1 MTCADHQEA
10 STKQRW
16 QWAAVEALLAPMD
29 PYKSGTM
36 VGWWSSDDP
45 TMAASLREASA
56 NLEVLEASDERKKKS
71 KFKAFKNFFAKKK
84 RKEPEGI
91 QRSSSSL
98 KPSSSN
104 SSINNSSL
112 NLVQEGQQPTFRV
125 RRSMNKSLSHESIF
139 RSKSELESPE
149 RKIYPSP
156 EPQSGRSLKRAHIS
170 RTLSITSSVHRPVS
184 GTLLGVIP
192 HYVHRS
198 GIWIG
203 GSKITEI
210 PPLRSCQPINP
221 TLIRSDT
228 IPKDFEE
235 ISAAAES
242 PKTPQKAFPPMLT
255 MKSSF
260 EPSSI
265 PMRAQSLTTFATLTS
280 PSSPQLSMKP
290 KQEEPGLPLVSEEK
304 TKPKAVTQK
313 KLKDNAGPSSQEQ
326 SIKTE
331 IYKTT
336 DQAANAD
343 AVESPG
349 YSWPAAYGRR
359 CGKKESSASEK
370 NECGSKGWGF
380 IQPSRGFGLG
390 NRAGYSS
397 ADKIARNSPFW
408 RFSLERRVMKQ
419 PRAPQVETTTP
430 HELLSDE
437 NDMRRRMAGLDFKT
451 RKASLSYLRRK
462 DMKES
467 MAIGPSQY
475 HEDGTKKSEAITS
488 LLSVVENPYASQEVI
503 MFSVTEKAQVHMDP
517 SHIQSEEDASSFDS
531 KNDQFEMKSAQDNS
545 TICKETPSGNVI
557 QAFPASVLDMASAF
571 PEGGISVKRLPP
583 RSLSQ
588 SLGKPEAEGVSSDSD
603 AISGVESGSDQQLAP
618 GYVFQS
624 SRKPKDEELFSDSE
638 SASSEEGNGS
648 EQKLDPEYSF
658 QSMMKSM
665 MMSKDDQE
673 TFPDSKSFLGNLY
686 SSHEQLAPRWASQ
699 ALEEP
704 EDKVPTKSNRNSE
717 KYSNPNDWSS
727 SEENMPPRHPSP
739 ALGTPTAQQEI
750 SVSKNTLEEELVV
763 SVEQTPPRHLPQP
776 SVKPSVQQ
784 QLSSGSANTF
794 SEWVS
799 TPPMNFF
806 HSWLSPKS
814 EEEASAG
821 QENIAPEW
829 GIFMEP
835 LPPRVHSR
843 RLMKRKVEQPISS
856 GSEIATIEGIMPT
869 ELKPSRNNSQPPVKP
884 IAEQEISAG
893 PESTAVKGSI
903 SMEPPSPNVF
913 AQPMMNPKVEQNV
926 FLGSE
931 GADKVILVEIT
942 LPECSTN
949 PQDQHVFSE
958 NTAGNKDM
966 FVEPLPP
973 DYPVQT
979 LAKLNFQPQT
989 ISSDTGSAFTEWSD
1003 PVELMPPRHT
1013 MGSWVSTS
1021 FEQPSASPES
1031 TAVEWGNPTEPLLP
1045 KMPSQS
1051 LRRPVAEQEVFS
1063 GSMSA
1068 SEEWSDLAQ
1077 LKSSL
1082 YTLQHWVSPKFE
1094 QQTYAGPEPSQCCMK
1109 SVGPKS
1115 VAIEGDTST
1124 EMLPPRHWSIVRHKI
1139 QKMMP
1144 TSENAVVGCISERPL
1159 PIEYPTHFSM
1169 PSIQEISLHPENTA
1183 VEGGMSKKSLHPKC
1197 PSQSFVKFM
1206 AQHVFSESPNMED
1219 QVYVDPLSS
1228 NQPFKYLLK
1237 PTVEH
1242 QVFSGCESADI
1253 EGGISSKLVPTKCP
1267 LQSSGRLE
1275 DPQGVFSYSENAPV
1289 KCSYPQEQLLPG
1301 YLSQAWGK
1309 LKYEQEVSTVSESS
1323 LKEWKSSEE
1332 QLPSRCPI
1340 QAEDGAEFQPQVSSS
1355 GSVSV
1360 PVERSSAENQ
1370 LPPRHPFQAFAD
1382 PQYKQQ
1388 VYSSSMS
1395 TAAKG
1400 IIFESNPSSQA
1411 LPRGPASPSKTR
1423 EHSQDS
1429 EDLFKNI
1436 STPATKSVKFALAP
1450 AWPPSTSGD
1459 TYTKED
1465 VLESSDQNNDYSN
1478 LSTSEADVENLFGV
1492 RLKRIPSSE
1501 KYKSEEQNHS
1511 TKLPSLSLG
1520 PVSSYTDRESQIV
1533 SASQGLLGIS
1543 KNLTTTSDIAEK
1555 QQSKPKSDSML
1566 KKKPDYKIPGK
1577 APGKLSGYATLDP
1590 SWITMVKQK
1599 QKNSP
1604 TQVPT
1609 KELKTKNRAGAKV
1622 GTKVPRYEGDDL
1634 AKQSQQREIS
1644 TSDVNRQEKKA
1655 QMKLPDSTKAGYE
1668 NEKMIQVLAMKK
1680 ETRKPS
1686 AHPAMFQEPDEPIW
1700 FSMAKKKAKAWSHI
1714 TETMQ

>member
-1 MTCADHQEA
+1 MHCE
-10 STKQRW
+10 
-16 QWAAVEALLAPMD
+16 VE
-29 PYKSGTM
+29 M
-36 VGWWSSDDP
+36 VARHLVIGIWSSGKRSSLNREILESRIVDP
-45 TMAASLREASA
+45 TMAASLRKASA
-56 NLEVLEASDERKKKS
+56 NLEVLEARDEGKKKS
-71 KFKAFKNFFAKKK
+71 KFKAFKNFFGKKK

-91 QRSSSSL
+91 QRRGSSL

-104 SSINNSSL
+104 SSINSSSL
-112 NLVQEGQQPTFRV
+112 NLVQEGQQSTFRV
-125 RRSMNKSLSHESIF
+125 RGNMSKSLSHESVF

-210 PPLRSCQPINP
+210 PPLRSCQSINP
-221 TLIRSDT
+221 TRIRSDT

-235 ISAAAES
+235 ISAAAAES
-242 PKTPQKAFPPMLT
+242 PKTPQKAFPPMLKT
-255 MKSSF
+255 EKSSF

-280 PSSPQLSMKP
+280 PSSPQLSVSFSTPATTQGCLDSSAARHKMALNPRKQKKYLQATMKP

-313 KLKDNAGPSSQEQ
+313 KLKDSAGPSSQEQ

-343 AVESPG
+343 AVVSPG
-349 YSWPAAYGRR
+349 YSWPAAYRRR

-370 NECGSKGWGF
+370 NECASKGWSF
-380 IQPSRGFGLG
+380 IQLSRRPSLG

-397 ADKIARNSPFW
+397 ADKIARDSPFW
-408 RFSLERRVMKQ
+408 RFSLERQVMKQ

-451 RKASLSYLRRK
+451 RKASLSYLRPK

-467 MAIGPSQY
+467 MASGPSQC
-475 HEDGTKKSEAITS
+475 HEDGTKKSETITS
-488 LLSVVENPYASQEVI
+488 LSSVVENPYTSQEVI
-503 MFSVTEKAQVHMDP
+503 MFSATEKAQVHMDP

-545 TICKETPSGNVI
+545 TICKETPSENVI
-557 QAFPASVLDMASAF
+557 QAFPASVLDMASAL

-588 SLGKPEAEGVSSDSD
+588 SLEKPEAEEVSSYSD
-603 AISGVESGSDQQLAP
+603 IVSG
-618 GYVFQS
+618 
-624 SRKPKDEELFSDSE
+624 
-638 SASSEEGNGS
+638 EGKGS

-658 QSMMKSM
+658 QSMMKS
-665 MMSKDDQE
+665 KDDQE
-673 TFPDSKSFLGNLY
+673 TLPDSNSFLGNLC
-686 SSHEQLAPRWASQ
+686 SSHEQLAPRYASQ

-704 EDKVPTKSNRNSE
+704 EDKVPTESNRNSE
-717 KYSNPNDWSS
+717 KYSNPNDWSN
-727 SEENMPPRHPSP
+727 SEEDMPPKHPSP
-739 ALGTPTAQQEI
+739 VLGMPTAQQEI

-784 QLSSGSANTF
+784 QLASGSANVF
-794 SEWVS
+794 SDWVS

-806 HSWLSPKS
+806 HHWLNPKS

-821 QENIAPEW
+821 PD
-829 GIFMEP
+829 
-835 LPPRVHSR
+835 
-843 RLMKRKVEQPISS
+843 
-856 GSEIATIEGIMPT
+856 
-869 ELKPSRNNSQPPVKP
+869 
-884 IAEQEISAG
+884 
-893 PESTAVKGSI
+893 STAVKGSI
-903 SMEPPSPNVF
+903 SMEPPFPNIF
-913 AQPMMNPKVEQNV
+913 AQPIMNPKVEQNV

-931 GADKVILVEIT
+931 GADKAILMEIT

-989 ISSDTGSAFTEWSD
+989 ISSNPASASTEWSD

-1068 SEEWSDLAQ
+1068 SEEWSGLVQ

-1094 QQTYAGPEPSQCCMK
+1094 QQTNAGPEPSQCCMK
-1109 SVGPKS
+1109 SVVKQPISAGLKS

-1159 PIEYPTHFSM
+1159 PIEYPTHFSK

-1197 PSQSFVKFM
+1197 PQSFVKFM
-1206 AQHVFSESPNMED
+1206 AQHVFSEIPNMEE

-1228 NQPFKYLLK
+1228 NQPSKYLLK

-1253 EGGISSKLVPTKCP
+1253 EGDISSKLVPAKCP
-1267 LQSSGRLE
+1267 LQPSGRLE
-1275 DPQGVFSYSENAPV
+1275 DPQGVFLYSENAPV
-1289 KCSYPQEQLLPG
+1289 KCSYPQEQLHSG
-1301 YLSQAWGK
+1301 YLSEAWGK

-1340 QAEDGAEFQPQVSSS
+1340 QAEDGAEFQPQMSSS

-1360 PVERSSAENQ
+1360 SVERSSAENR

-1400 IIFESNPSSQA
+1400 IIVESNPSSQA
-1411 LPRGPASPSKTR
+1411 LPRGPVSPSKTR
-1423 EHSQDS
+1423 GHSQDS
-1429 EDLFKNI
+1429 EDLFENI
-1436 STPATKSVKFALAP
+1436 STPDTKSVKFALAS

-1478 LSTSEADVENLFGV
+1478 LSNSEAYVENLFGI
-1492 RLKRIPSSE
+1492 RLKRIPSLE

-1520 PVSSYTDRESQIV
+1520 PVSSYTDREPQII

-1590 SWITMVKQK
+1590 SWITRIKQK

-1609 KELKTKNRAGAKV
+1609 KELNRAGAKAD
-1622 GTKVPRYEGDDL
+1622 TKVPRYEGADL

-1644 TSDVNRQEKKA
+1644 TSNVNRQEKKA
-1655 QMKLPDSTKAGYE
+1655 EMKLPDSIKEVGYE
-1668 NEKMIQVLAMKK
+1668 NEEIIQVLAMGK

>member
-1 MTCADHQEA
+1 
-10 STKQRW
+10 
-16 QWAAVEALLAPMD
+16 
-29 PYKSGTM
+29 
-36 VGWWSSDDP
+36 P

-56 NLEVLEASDERKKKS
+56 NLEVMEASDEGKKKS
-71 KFKAFKNFFAKKK
+71 KFKAFKNFFGKKK

-112 NLVQEGQQPTFRV
+112 NLVQEDQQPTFRV

-139 RSKSELESPE
+139 RSKSELKSPE

-170 RTLSITSSVHRPVS
+170 RTLSVTSSVHRPVS

-210 PPLRSCQPINP
+210 PPLRSCQSINP

-255 MKSSF
+255 MKFLQSSF

-280 PSSPQLSMKP
+280 PSSPQLSVSFSTPPTTQGCLDSSAARHKMALNPRKQKKYLQATVSPSRGLGINSYNFLVVLESSLQHISKRLDTSNVGEPLRMKP

-313 KLKDNAGPSSQEQ
+313 KLKDSAGPSSQEQ

-331 IYKTT
+331 IYNTT

-343 AVESPG
+343 AVESLG

-370 NECGSKGWGF
+370 NECGSKEWSF
-380 IQPSRGFGLG
+380 IQPSRGSGLG

-397 ADKIARNSPFW
+397 ADKIARNNPFW
-408 RFSLERRVMKQ
+408 RFSLERKVMKQ
-419 PRAPQVETTTP
+419 HRAPQVETTTP

-437 NDMRRRMAGLDFKT
+437 NDMRRRMASLDFKT
-451 RKASLSYLRRK
+451 RKASLSYLRPK

-488 LLSVVENPYASQEVI
+488 LSSVVENPYSSQEVI

-603 AISGVESGSDQQLAP
+603 AIS
-618 GYVFQS
+618 
-624 SRKPKDEELFSDSE
+624 
-638 SASSEEGNGS
+638 EEGNGS

-658 QSMMKSM
+658 QSMMKS
-665 MMSKDDQE
+665 KDDQE
-673 TFPDSKSFLGNLY
+673 TFPDFNSFLGNLC
-686 SSHEQLAPRWASQ
+686 SSHEQLAPRCASQ

-750 SVSKNTLEEELVV
+750 SVSKNTLEELVV

-784 QLSSGSANTF
+784 QLSSGSANAF

-806 HSWLSPKS
+806 HPWLSPKS
-814 EEEASAG
+814 EEEA
-821 QENIAPEW
+821 
-829 GIFMEP
+829 
-835 LPPRVHSR
+835 
-843 RLMKRKVEQPISS
+843 
-856 GSEIATIEGIMPT
+856 
-869 ELKPSRNNSQPPVKP
+869 
-884 IAEQEISAG
+884 SAG

-931 GADKVILVEIT
+931 GADKVLLVEIT

-973 DYPVQT
+973 D
-979 LAKLNFQPQT
+979 
-989 ISSDTGSAFTEWSD
+989 
-1003 PVELMPPRHT
+1003 
-1013 MGSWVSTS
+1013 
-1021 FEQPSASPES
+1021 
-1031 TAVEWGNPTEPLLP
+1031 
-1045 KMPSQS
+1045 S

-1068 SEEWSDLAQ
+1068 SEEWSDLVQ
-1077 LKSSL
+1077 LTSSL

-1144 TSENAVVGCISERPL
+1144 TSENAAVGCISESPL
-1159 PIEYPTHFSM
+1159 PIEYPTHFST

-1197 PSQSFVKFM
+1197 PQSFVKFM
-1206 AQHVFSESPNMED
+1206 AHHVFSESPNMED

-1228 NQPFKYLLK
+1228 NQPSKYLLK

-1242 QVFSGCESADI
+1242 QVFSGCECADI

-1267 LQSSGRLE
+1267 LQSLGRLE

-1323 LKEWKSSEE
+1323 FKEWESSEE

-1450 AWPPSTSGD
+1450 AWPLSTSGD
-1459 TYTKED
+1459 TYTQED

-1501 KYKSEEQNHS
+1501 KYKIEEQNHS

-1520 PVSSYTDRESQIV
+1520 PVSSYTDREPQII

-1555 QQSKPKSDSML
+1555 QQSKPKSASML

-1609 KELKTKNRAGAKV
+1609 KELKTKNRDGAKV

-1655 QMKLPDSTKAGYE
+1655 QMKLPDSTKAVPVGYG
-1668 NEKMIQVLAMKK
+1668 NEKIIQVLAMKK

>member
-1 MTCADHQEA
+1 
-10 STKQRW
+10 
-16 QWAAVEALLAPMD
+16 
-29 PYKSGTM
+29 
-36 VGWWSSDDP
+36 
-45 TMAASLREASA
+45 
-56 NLEVLEASDERKKKS
+56 
-71 KFKAFKNFFAKKK
+71 
-84 RKEPEGI
+84 
-91 QRSSSSL
+91 
-98 KPSSSN
+98 
-104 SSINNSSL
+104 
-112 NLVQEGQQPTFRV
+112 
-125 RRSMNKSLSHESIF
+125 
-139 RSKSELESPE
+139 
-149 RKIYPSP
+149 
-156 EPQSGRSLKRAHIS
+156 
-170 RTLSITSSVHRPVS
+170 
-184 GTLLGVIP
+184 
-192 HYVHRS
+192 
-198 GIWIG
+198 
-203 GSKITEI
+203 
-210 PPLRSCQPINP
+210 
-221 TLIRSDT
+221 
-228 IPKDFEE
+228 
-235 ISAAAES
+235 
-242 PKTPQKAFPPMLT
+242 
-255 MKSSF
+255 
-260 EPSSI
+260 
-265 PMRAQSLTTFATLTS
+265 
-280 PSSPQLSMKP
+280 
-290 KQEEPGLPLVSEEK
+290 
-304 TKPKAVTQK
+304 
-313 KLKDNAGPSSQEQ
+313 
-326 SIKTE
+326 
-331 IYKTT
+331 
-336 DQAANAD
+336 
-343 AVESPG
+343 
-349 YSWPAAYGRR
+349 
-359 CGKKESSASEK
+359 
-370 NECGSKGWGF
+370 
-380 IQPSRGFGLG
+380 
-390 NRAGYSS
+390 
-397 ADKIARNSPFW
+397 
-408 RFSLERRVMKQ
+408 MKQ

-437 NDMRRRMAGLDFKT
+437 NDMRRRMAGLDFET
-451 RKASLSYLRRK
+451 RKASLSYLRPK

-467 MAIGPSQY
+467 MASGPSQY

-488 LLSVVENPYASQEVI
+488 LSSVVENPYTSQEVI
-503 MFSVTEKAQVHMDP
+503 MFSVTEKAQVHMDS

-557 QAFPASVLDMASAF
+557 QAFPASVLDMASAL

-588 SLGKPEAEGVSSDSD
+588 SLENPEAEEVSSYSD
-603 AISGVESGSDQQLAP
+603 IVSGVESCSDQQLTP
-618 GYVFQS
+618 GYAFQS
-624 SRKPKDEELFSDSE
+624 SRKPKDEELFADSE

-658 QSMMKSM
+658 QSMMKS
-665 MMSKDDQE
+665 KDDQE
-673 TFPDSKSFLGNLY
+673 TFPDSNSFLGNLC
-686 SSHEQLAPRWASQ
+686 SSHEQLAPTCASQ

-704 EDKVPTKSNRNSE
+704 EDKVPTESNRNSE
-717 KYSNPNDWSS
+717 KYSNPNDCSS
-727 SEENMPPRHPSP
+727 SEEDMPPRHPSP
-739 ALGTPTAQQEI
+739 ALGMPTAQQEI

-784 QLSSGSANTF
+784 QLSSGSANAF
-794 SEWVS
+794 SDWVS

-806 HSWLSPKS
+806 HHWLSPKS

-829 GIFMEP
+829 GIFMKP

-843 RLMKRKVEQPISS
+843 RLMKCKVEQPISS
-856 GSEIATIEGIMPT
+856 GSKIATIEGIMST
-869 ELKPSRNNSQPPVKP
+869 ELTPSRNNSQPPVKP

-893 PESTAVKGSI
+893 PESTAVKGNI
-903 SMEPPSPNVF
+903 SMEPPFPNVF
-913 AQPMMNPKVEQNV
+913 AQPIMNPKVEQNV

-931 GADKVILVEIT
+931 GADKAILMEIT

-958 NTAGNKDM
+958 NTADNKDM

-989 ISSDTGSAFTEWSD
+989 ISSDPGSASTEWSD

-1068 SEEWSDLAQ
+1068 SEEWSGLVQ
-1077 LKSSL
+1077 PKSSL

-1094 QQTYAGPEPSQCCMK
+1094 QQTNAGPEPSQCCMK
-1109 SVGPKS
+1109 SVVNQPISAGLKS

-1159 PIEYPTHFSM
+1159 PIEYPTLFSK
-1169 PSIQEISLHPENTA
+1169 PNIQEISLHPENTA

-1197 PSQSFVKFM
+1197 PQSFVKFM
-1206 AQHVFSESPNMED
+1206 AQHVFSESPNMEE

-1228 NQPFKYLLK
+1228 NQPSKYLLK

-1253 EGGISSKLVPTKCP
+1253 EGDISSKLVPAKCP
-1267 LQSSGRLE
+1267 LQSSERLE

-1289 KCSYPQEQLLPG
+1289 KCSYPQEQLHPG

-1340 QAEDGAEFQPQVSSS
+1340 QAEDGAEFQPQMSSS

-1360 PVERSSAENQ
+1360 PVERSSAENW
-1370 LPPRHPFQAFAD
+1370 LPPRHPFQAFVD

-1395 TAAKG
+1395 TSAKG
-1400 IIFESNPSSQA
+1400 IIVESNPSSQA
-1411 LPRGPASPSKTR
+1411 LPRDPASPSKTR
-1423 EHSQDS
+1423 GHSQDS

-1436 STPATKSVKFALAP
+1436 STPDTKSVKFALDP

-1478 LSTSEADVENLFGV
+1478 LSNSEADVENLFGV

-1520 PVSSYTDRESQIV
+1520 PVSSYTDREPQII

-1555 QQSKPKSDSML
+1555 QQSKPQSDSML
-1566 KKKPDYKIPGK
+1566 KKKPDYKIPGE
-1577 APGKLSGYATLDP
+1577 T
-1590 SWITMVKQK
+1590 IF
-1599 QKNSP
+1599 
-1604 TQVPT
+1604 
-1609 KELKTKNRAGAKV
+1609 
-1622 GTKVPRYEGDDL
+1622 
-1634 AKQSQQREIS
+1634 
-1644 TSDVNRQEKKA
+1644 
-1655 QMKLPDSTKAGYE
+1655 PDGS
-1668 NEKMIQVLAMKK
+1668 
-1680 ETRKPS
+1680 
-1686 AHPAMFQEPDEPIW
+1686 
-1700 FSMAKKKAKAWSHI
+1700 
-1714 TETMQ
+1714 

>member
-1 MTCADHQEA
+1 MAGFYGCLKTPECRLCA
-10 STKQRW
+10 SFS
-16 QWAAVEALLAPMD
+16 LLNGEQSNVQP
-29 PYKSGTM
+29 G
-36 VGWWSSDDP
+36 VDP

-56 NLEVLEASDERKKKS
+56 NLEVLEARHEGKKKS
-71 KFKAFKNFFAKKK
+71 KFKAFKNFFGKKK

-91 QRSSSSL
+91 QRRGSSL

-104 SSINNSSL
+104 SSINSSSL
-112 NLVQEGQQPTFRV
+112 NLVQEGQQSTFRV
-125 RRSMNKSLSHESIF
+125 RGNMSKSLSHESVF

-255 MKSSF
+255 TEK
-260 EPSSI
+260 
-265 PMRAQSLTTFATLTS
+265 
-280 PSSPQLSMKP
+280 MKP

-313 KLKDNAGPSSQEQ
+313 KLKDSAGPSSQEQ

-343 AVESPG
+343 TVESPG

-380 IQPSRGFGLG
+380 IQPSRRPSLG

-397 ADKIARNSPFW
+397 ADKIARDSPFW
-408 RFSLERRVMKQ
+408 RFSLERQVMKQ
-419 PRAPQVETTTP
+419 PRAPQVETATP

-451 RKASLSYLRRK
+451 RKASLSYLRPK

-467 MAIGPSQY
+467 MASGPSQY

-488 LLSVVENPYASQEVI
+488 LSSVVENPYSQEVI
-503 MFSVTEKAQVHMDP
+503 MFSVTEKAQVHIDP

-545 TICKETPSGNVI
+545 TICEETPSGNVI
-557 QAFPASVLDMASAF
+557 QAFPASVLDMASAL

-588 SLGKPEAEGVSSDSD
+588 SLEKPEAEEVSSYSD
-603 AISGVESGSDQQLAP
+603 IVSGVESGSYQQLTP

-658 QSMMKSM
+658 QSMMKS
-665 MMSKDDQE
+665 KDDQE
-673 TFPDSKSFLGNLY
+673 TFPDSNSFLGNLC
-686 SSHEQLAPRWASQ
+686 SSHEQLAPRCASQ

-704 EDKVPTKSNRNSE
+704 EDKVPTESNRNSE

-727 SEENMPPRHPSP
+727 SEEDMPPRHPSP
-739 ALGTPTAQQEI
+739 ALGMPTAQQEI

-784 QLSSGSANTF
+784 QLASGSANAF
-794 SEWVS
+794 SDWVS

-806 HSWLSPKS
+806 HHWLSPTS

-856 GSEIATIEGIMPT
+856 GSEIATIEGIMST
-869 ELKPSRNNSQPPVKP
+869 ELKPSRNNSQHPVKS

-893 PESTAVKGSI
+893 PESTVVKGSI
-903 SMEPPSPNVF
+903 SMEPPFPNIF
-913 AQPMMNPKVEQNV
+913 AQPIMNPKVEQNV

-931 GADKVILVEIT
+931 GADKAILVEIT

-989 ISSDTGSAFTEWSD
+989 ISSNPGSASTEWSD
-1003 PVELMPPRHT
+1003 PVELMPPRHI

-1021 FEQPSASPES
+1021 FEQPSAIPES

-1045 KMPSQS
+1045 KMSSQS

-1063 GSMSA
+1063 CSMSA
-1068 SEEWSDLAQ
+1068 SEEWSGLVQ

-1094 QQTYAGPEPSQCCMK
+1094 QQTNAGPEPLQCCMK
-1109 SVGPKS
+1109 SVVKQPISAGLKS

-1159 PIEYPTHFSM
+1159 PIEYPTHFSK

-1197 PSQSFVKFM
+1197 PQSFVKFM
-1206 AQHVFSESPNMED
+1206 AQHVFSESPNMEE

-1228 NQPFKYLLK
+1228 NQPSKYLLK

-1253 EGGISSKLVPTKCP
+1253 EGDISSKLVPAKCP

-1289 KCSYPQEQLLPG
+1289 KCSYPQEQLHPG
-1301 YLSQAWGK
+1301 YLSEAWGK
-1309 LKYEQEVSTVSESS
+1309 LKCEQEVSTVSESS

-1332 QLPSRCPI
+1332 QLPSRGPI
-1340 QAEDGAEFQPQVSSS
+1340 QAEDGAEFQPQMSSS

-1360 PVERSSAENQ
+1360 SVERSSAENR

-1395 TAAKG
+1395 IAAKG
-1400 IIFESNPSSQA
+1400 IIVESNPSSQA

-1423 EHSQDS
+1423 GHSQDS

-1436 STPATKSVKFALAP
+1436 LTPDTKSVKFALAP

-1478 LSTSEADVENLFGV
+1478 LSNSEADVENLFGV
-1492 RLKRIPSSE
+1492 RLKRIPSLE

-1511 TKLPSLSLG
+1511 TKLPSLSLD
-1520 PVSSYTDRESQIV
+1520 PVSSYTDREPQII

-1555 QQSKPKSDSML
+1555 QESKPKSDSML

-1590 SWITMVKQK
+1590 SWITRVKQK
-1599 QKNSP
+1599 EKNSP
-1604 TQVPT
+1604 TQAPT
-1609 KELKTKNRAGAKV
+1609 KELNIAGAKAD
-1622 GTKVPRYEGDDL
+1622 TKVPRYEGADL

-1644 TSDVNRQEKKA
+1644 TSNVNRQEKKA
-1655 QMKLPDSTKAGYE
+1655 EMKLPDSIKAVGYE
-1668 NEKMIQVLAMKK
+1668 NEEIIEVLAMRK